1 MKKLEWNLESLF
13 KSKEE
18 LNSEIEQIEVKVKQ
32 LQCYQST
39 PLDATHLEYLL
50 NEMWEIKERTNNVL
64 IYGSLKYYKDVTSE
78 EKIAQ
83 KNLVEKFQRETEQSL
98 KWIDKKII
106 DTNVEQIEQMIEE
119 NMNLNKYRHYI
130 NNLFRLQN
138 HIQEEKENAK
148 IKENINQIN
157 QQLTSYNNLLS
168 TIKSGSIEIGG
179 KEIELTTSNYGK
191 YVSSTDQE
199 TRKQSYLTVN
209 TIFQENAKPF
219 CEILDAIYQAR
230 IENRKLE
237 QYNSVLEKVLYEE
250 NIDPNIINTLIAIVK
265 KNASI
270 LQTYLQLKAN
280 ILNVETPHL
289 YDFGVSLDKD
299 LKPKYSME
307 EAIEIIKGAL
317 KPLGKQYIEVVEHLL
332 EQGHV
337 DATPEEEKHQS
348 ITFSWS
354 TYSFMNF
361 RGAYIDLKNLIHEI
375 GHIVNYYLSQK
386 EPYLYQD
393 STIFIGE
400 TASIINEL
408 LLNRY
413 LYQTVQTDE
422 EKIFYLSKNIENYF
436 TSVLKQTMYTEFEN
450 KLYEFKE
457 NGHSL
462 TVELLNHTY
471 QSIIKQ
477 YYGDNIIYDE
487 CSSSEWTRLG
497 HLYRWSYY
505 PYKYATGLL
514 IASVV
519 VNSLLDEATLTL
531 EEYMTFLSSGSN
543 DYSLELLKLL
553 HISLTDEEII
563 EKGFEF
569 LKQDM
574 EALEK
579 VYKKRSH

>member
-1 MKKLEWNLESLF
+1 
-13 KSKEE
+13 
-18 LNSEIEQIEVKVKQ
+18 
-32 LQCYQST
+32 
-39 PLDATHLEYLL
+39 
-50 NEMWEIKERTNNVL
+50 
-64 IYGSLKYYKDVTSE
+64 
-78 EKIAQ
+78 
-83 KNLVEKFQRETEQSL
+83 
-98 KWIDKKII
+98 
-106 DTNVEQIEQMIEE
+106 MIEE

-138 HIQEEKENAK
+138 HIQEEKENVQ

-168 TIKSGSIEIGG
+168 TIKYGSIEIGG
-179 KEIELTTSNYGK
+179 KEIELTPSNYGK

-250 NIDPNIINTLIAIVK
+250 NIDPNIINTLIATVK

-270 LQTYLQLKAN
+270 FQTYLQLKAN

-299 LKPKYSME
+299 LKPKYSIE

-413 LYQTVQTDE
+413 LYQTAQTDE

-450 KLYEFKE
+450 QLYEFKE
-457 NGHSL
+457 NSHSL
-462 TVELLNHTY
+462 TVELLNRTY
-471 QSIIKQ
+471 QNIIKQ